1 MNIIKE
7 MYNSSFYDNKNIMIT
22 GGTGTLGNILT
33 DFFLNLT
40 NINKLCIYSRDEF
53 KQHNIKIKYKN
64 HENYG
69 KLRFFIGD
77 IRDLERTKYAMK
89 EIDIVFHAAALKQV
103 DAIEYNPMEAIKTN
117 ILGTQNVIMAC
128 IENNVDQLIGI
139 STDKC
144 VAPVNLYG
152 ATKLCLEKLVITAYE
167 YSGFRLKTCV
177 LRYGNVVGSRGS
189 VVPIFKKQNENGEF
203 TVTDKRMTRF
213 TLTIEEASKF
223 ILNCVSISKGGEIF
237 VPKLPKYT
245 LPQLCKIINPNNE
258 IKEIGIRP
266 GEKLHEEMIS
276 EAESLNVWES
286 EYFYIVESTSH
297 QKFRVD
303 KELIDKF
310 KMTKIQE
317 IFGYSSEN
325 AELISEEELR
335 KQIEYGEN

>member
-1 MNIIKE
+1 MSIIKE
-7 MYNSSFYDNKNIMIT
+7 IYDSSFYDNKNILIT

-33 DFFLNLT
+33 DFFLTLT
-40 NINKLCIYSRDEF
+40 NITKLCIYSRDEF
-53 KQHNIKIKYKN
+53 KQHNMKIKYKN
-64 HENYG
+64 HKNYD

-77 IRDLERTKYAMK
+77 IRDFERTKYATR

-103 DAIEYNPMEAIKTN
+103 DAIEFNPMEAIKTN

-167 YSGFRLKTCV
+167 YSAFKLKTCV

-189 VVPIFKKQNENGEF
+189 VVPIFKKQNEKGEF

-213 TLTIEEASKF
+213 TLTIEEASNF

-245 LPQLCKIINPNNE
+245 LPQLCKVINPNNE

-286 EYFYIVESTSH
+286 QFFYIVESTNH
-297 QKFRVD
+297 PKFRINE
-303 KELIDKF
+303 ELVNRF
-310 KMTKIQE
+310 NMTKIQE

-325 AELISEEELR
+325 AELISKEELR
-335 KQIEYGEN
+335 EQINI